1 MKPPHALL
9 AAALLLGAPGCAEE
23 VTDAD
28 AITCGPAQPLRA
40 QGMFAGRTI
49 NYTRSEANG
58 NLASDALTGERFD
71 RRVVFDLGLVPA
83 DPDDPQSAPTPLI
96 ISLQSNASH
105 PNGASI
111 AENINRSL
119 RDNGDTF
126 TVVNRPLDQLC
137 DPTQGELCVRVG
149 LDQTSTRE
157 LTDQDGDVHP
167 AASGTVTVTA
177 WTSTRIQLRYD
188 LQLDPALLGGAEGGT
203 LSGCA
208 DVAVGLTQAGREPL
222 KVLGP

>member
-1 MKPPHALL
+1 MKPLHALL
-9 AAALLLGAPGCAEE
+9 AAALLLAATGCAEE
-23 VTDAD
+23 VTDTD

-40 QGMFAGRTI
+40 QGMFAERTI
-49 NYTRSEANG
+49 DYTRSEANG
-58 NLASDALTGERFD
+58 NLASDTLTGERFD
-71 RRVVFDLGLVPA
+71 RRVVFDLGTVPA

-105 PNGASI
+105 PNGASL
-111 AENINRSL
+111 AENINRHL
-119 RDNGDTF
+119 RNGDTF
-126 TVVNRPLDQLC
+126 TVVHRPLDQLC
-137 DPTQGELCVRVG
+137 DPTTGELCVRVG

-157 LTDQDGDVHP
+157 LTDQDDDVHP

-177 WTSTRIQLRYD
+177 WTSTRIQLQYD
-188 LQLDPALLGGAEGGT
+188 LQLDTALQGGAEGGT
-203 LSGCA
+203 LRGCA